1 MLHYR
6 NVSKVRDSHHKATYQ
21 HLKMLPFFDLSSWWK
36 IFNFKK
42 CARLPMYF
50 MTIHK
55 KHRLIWFWNSSESQS
70 LVFTCTTKSLCKSL
84 LDLICSCVAVLLS
97 ETPSR
102 FHTKMSRVNHR
113 RVNLDLKTL
122 KHLEVDLAREEFNK
136 LDIGNIISIW
146 KIHFM
151 LELPSKDG
159 EKNAATF
166 EKLTFVSDTFA
177 FLKVLANA
185 AVPRCSSRKWWNC
198 LMFAQRLLF
207 CCVIWIRL
215 DPFTTELFKQF
226 KHRR

>member
-21 HLKMLPFFDLSSWWK
+21 HLSRCFLFLIYHRDGKSLTLKSVLACQCILWRYIKSIVSSD
-36 IFNFKK
+36 
-42 CARLPMYF
+42 
-50 MTIHK
+50 
-55 KHRLIWFWNSSESQS
+55 SENRAKSQS

-102 FHTKMSRVNHR
+102 FHSKLSRVNHR

-159 EKNAATF
+159 EKKCFYVWKAYFCFWYVCFLEGFSKCCCT
-166 EKLTFVSDTFA
+166 EMFVSKMMKLPYVCTEIT
-177 FLKVLANA
+177 VLLRN
-185 AVPRCSSRKWWNC
+185 
-198 LMFAQRLLF
+198 
-207 CCVIWIRL
+207 L
-215 DPFTTELFKQF
+215 DSAWSF
-226 KHRR
+226 HNRDV

>member
-1 MLHYR
+1 
-6 NVSKVRDSHHKATYQ
+6 
-21 HLKMLPFFDLSSWWK
+21 
-36 IFNFKK
+36 
-42 CARLPMYF
+42 MYF

-102 FHTKMSRVNHR
+102 FHMKLSRVNHR

-159 EKNAATF
+159 EKKNASTF